1 MGEFDELGRCK
12 VFVFYFE
19 QREHF
24 LMGLF
29 EDSQGTRDA
38 LFREMDLLFEK
49 RMELGVE
56 KRVEMGLEVMKR
68 REIE

>member
-1 MGEFDELGRCK
+1 
-12 VFVFYFE
+12 
-19 QREHF
+19 
-24 LMGLF
+24 MGLF